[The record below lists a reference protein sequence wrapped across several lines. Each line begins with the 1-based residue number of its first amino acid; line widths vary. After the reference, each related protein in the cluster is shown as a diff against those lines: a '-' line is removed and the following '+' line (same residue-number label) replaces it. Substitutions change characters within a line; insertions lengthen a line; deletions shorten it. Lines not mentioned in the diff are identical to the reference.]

1 MAPAHTNESH
11 TRQNIGYL
19 LDNAGERAETR
30 FGDLPALHDARTIH
44 HLKERGIE
52 EGWSSLEVGGGAGS
66 ITSWL
71 CARVGVTGHVLAA
84 DIEPRFLHALSFPN
98 LEVWRQDIRKE
109 PPPTGEFDLVH
120 ARLVLI
126 PRTEREGVLKRM
138 VTALKPADRTS
149 SLPESSQLS
158 QPQSAQSASSF
169 GKDK

>member
-1 MAPAHTNESH
+1 MR
-11 TRQNIGYL
+11 TRRDTTPSIRTEYPF
-19 LDNAGERAETR
+19 DNAGERPEMR
-30 FGDLPALHDARTIH
+30 FRGLSELHDDHTVR
-44 HLKERGIE
+44 HLDQRGIE
-52 EGWSSLEVGGGAGS
+52 EGWSCLEVGGGAGS

-71 CARVGVTGHVLAA
+71 CARVGVTGHVLAT

-109 PPPTGEFDLVH
+109 PPPAGEFDLVH